1 MLSAQS
7 KSHFPKLSFE
17 TKAHLFTHLAT
28 MEKAGLSTATSFTN
42 LRLPGKAQQSVATT
56 IRQLKRGRSIAQA
69 GKTAGLFD
77 TLESNVIEAAAH
89 AGSPAVSYQRLAD
102 HYTEKDR
109 LQKLVRSRMKL
120 PIVMFLMSLFIA
132 PLSAFATGAISGGAY
147 LWKAL
152 SPLLL
157 VFFIWKMVQYLRS
170 AYRTQSLEG
179 GTPMDRFALQLPL
192 FGPMN
197 LRANANQFYE
207 SLGLMLEAGM
217 PIFDALPL
225 ATRTIHNG
233 IIREDFSRILPL
245 LHEGKTL
252 TQALEELNYLGQMHI
267 IELVRTGESSGTLP
281 EMLWRYSSVEN
292 QAISLFHEEVAA
304 WVPRILYSLVA
315 IWMIIG
321 IFKSNA
327 FVPQMPEG
335 L

>member
-1 MLSAQS
+1 MQS
-7 KSHFPKLSFE
+7 NRNFSELSFE
-17 TKAHLFTHLAT
+17 TKALLFTHLSV
-28 MEKAGLSTATSFTN
+28 MEKAGLSTESSFAN
-42 LRLPGKAQQSVATT
+42 LRLQGKAQQRVAAT
-56 IRQLKRGRSIAQA
+56 IRNLKRGKSIAQA
-69 GKTAGLFD
+69 GRTAGLFD
-77 TLESNVIEAAAH
+77 QLESHVIEAATQ
-89 AGSPAVSYQRLAD
+89 AGSPAITYKRFAD

-109 LQKLVRSRMKL
+109 LQKLVKSRMRL

-132 PLSAFATGAISGGAY
+132 PLSAFATGAISGSAY

-157 VFFIWKMVQYLRS
+157 VFLIWKAIQFLRNTYRAQ
-170 AYRTQSLEG
+170 AYEKNNPL
-179 GTPMDRFALQLPL
+179 DRLALQLPL
-192 FGPMN
+192 FGRMN

-225 ATRTIHNG
+225 ATQTIHNSV
-233 IIREDFSRILPL
+233 IRAEFSSILPQ

-252 TQALEELNYLGQMHI
+252 SQALEKLNFVGQMHI
-267 IELVRTGESSGTLP
+267 IELVRTGESSGTIP
-281 EMLWRYSSVEN
+281 EMLWRYSSSEN

-304 WVPRILYSLVA
+304 WVPRILYTLVA

>member
-1 MLSAQS
+1 MQS
-7 KSHFPKLSFE
+7 SKNFSELGFE
-17 TKAHLFTHLAT
+17 TKALLFTHLAT
-28 MEKAGLSTATSFTN
+28 MEKAGLSTENSFAN
-42 LRLPGKAQQSVATT
+42 LRLQGKAQQRVAAT
-56 IRQLKRGRSIAQA
+56 IRNLKRGKSIAQA
-69 GKTAGLFD
+69 GRVAGLFD
-77 TLESNVIEAAAH
+77 QLESHVIEAATQ
-89 AGSPAVSYQRLAD
+89 AGSPAITYKRFAD
-102 HYTEKDR
+102 HFTEKDR
-109 LQKLVRSRMKL
+109 LQKLVKSRMRL

-132 PLSAFATGAISGGAY
+132 PLSAFVTGAISGSAY

-157 VFFIWKMVQYLRS
+157 VFLAWKTIQFLRS
-170 AYRTQSLEG
+170 TYRTQAYEG
-179 GTPMDRFALQLPL
+179 SNALDRLALRLPL
-192 FGPMN
+192 FGHMN